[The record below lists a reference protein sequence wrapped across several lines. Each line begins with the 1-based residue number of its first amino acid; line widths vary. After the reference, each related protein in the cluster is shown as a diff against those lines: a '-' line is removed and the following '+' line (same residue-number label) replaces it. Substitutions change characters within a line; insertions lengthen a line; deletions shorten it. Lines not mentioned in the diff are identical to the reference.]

1 MNSGGKK
8 AEKQTHTPSFH
19 SIQLCVYPVMLNA
32 SEREAKEREAKESKE
47 ARLLLIVSMVMIY
60 FQTTAE
66 LESFQLR
73 TLLLLFNLL
82 LLLCIN

>member
-32 SEREAKEREAKESKE
+32 SEREAKESKE

-73 TLLLLFNLL
+73 TLLLMFNL